1 MPTATVRL
9 INPLT
14 TTDQVF
20 LNNPYPH
27 LARLRTEAPVWWCSE
42 QKYWLVSRYQDVQ
55 AVLKDTTFEKQIHN
69 WKHAPSS
76 FVANLIP
83 SLKFLRQIVSN
94 WLLNLNPPA
103 HTRVRTLVGKAFTP
117 SSIQT
122 LTPKIEELA
131 QAMTEE
137 LVTSLGAGNPVNLIT
152 AFAHPF
158 PLGVIGLI
166 LGIPVDDAAKLRS
179 WSQQVVGVV
188 GGNRDFKRLT
198 AAGSGMR
205 QFAEYLTPHIERRR
219 RQPEDDLLSILVQ
232 AEEDG
237 NRLSTEELVAS
248 SILLLIAGFE
258 TTVNLISNSVY
269 CLNQFPAQAEIFK
282 QNLDSAD
289 AVVREVLRF
298 ESPAQTAPRL
308 ASQDTMLGGQKIKKG
323 DMVWLLLGS
332 ANRDP
337 EKFSDPD
344 AFDISRPAERNLAF
358 GDGIHRC
365 LGAGL
370 AEVEAAV
377 ALKLLF
383 SRIPELRC
391 LAPVNFQAPFGLRG
405 PKELLV
411 VAD

>member
-1 MPTATVRL
+1 MPTLSDRL
-9 INPLT
+9 INPLVA
-14 TTDQVF
+14 TDQEF

-27 LARLRTEAPVWWCSE
+27 LARLRTEAPVWWCAE

-55 AVLKDTTFEKQIHN
+55 SVLKDNTFEKQIHK
-69 WKHAPSS
+69 WKHAPNG

-83 SLKFLRQIVSN
+83 SLKFLRQTVSN

-103 HTRVRTLVGKAFTP
+103 HTRVRNLVGKAFTP
-117 SSIQT
+117 SSIQS

-131 QAMTEE
+131 LTLTEH
-137 LVTSLGAGNPVNLIT
+137 LVISLSAGDPVDLIP

-166 LGIPVDDAAKLRS
+166 LGIPVDDAGKLRS
-179 WSQQVVGVV
+179 WSRQVVGVV

-198 AAGSGMR
+198 SAGSAMK
-205 QFAEYLTPHIERRR
+205 QFAEYLTPHIEQRRK
-219 RQPEDDLLSILVQ
+219 QPTDDLLSILVQ

-269 CLNQFPAQAEIFK
+269 CLNRYPTQAEIFK
-282 QNLDSAD
+282 QNLQNAD

-308 ASQDTMLGGQKIKKG
+308 ASRDTVLGGQNVKKG

-332 ANRDP
+332 ANRDA

-344 AFDISRPAERNLAF
+344 RFDISRPGERNLAF

-377 ALKLLF
+377 ALKVLF
-383 SRIPELRC
+383 NRIPDLHTLE
-391 LAPVNFQAPFGLRG
+391 PVNFQAPFGLRG

-411 VAD
+411 ASR

>member
-1 MPTATVRL
+1 
-9 INPLT
+9 
-14 TTDQVF
+14 
-20 LNNPYPH
+20 
-27 LARLRTEAPVWWCSE
+27 
-42 QKYWLVSRYQDVQ
+42 
-55 AVLKDTTFEKQIHN
+55 
-69 WKHAPSS
+69 
-76 FVANLIP
+76 
-83 SLKFLRQIVSN
+83 
-94 WLLNLNPPA
+94 
-103 HTRVRTLVGKAFTP
+103 
-117 SSIQT
+117 
-122 LTPKIEELA
+122 
-131 QAMTEE
+131 
-137 LVTSLGAGNPVNLIT
+137 
-152 AFAHPF
+152 
-158 PLGVIGLI
+158 VIGLI

-269 CLNQFPAQAEIFK
+269 CLNKFPAQAEIFK

-337 EKFSDPD
+337 EKFFAPD

-377 ALKLLF
+377 ALKTLF

-391 LAPVNFQAPFGLRG
+391 LDPVNFQAPFGLRG